1 MLINTSG
8 CHASASL
15 AAVQRASD
23 RASYSRFP
31 SRPGKD
37 TRKWRRSPSLTIE
50 LNART
55 GWTARRQLGCGG
67 SALLHACSPRA
78 VHLQGVSSYI
88 LVVNMPYTEA
98 HPLKRPLSCV
108 SRLQLCVQNGSHLRR
123 SAPSELL
130 RALAPPYGNRLRRS
144 ARRAGPARLAL
155 GAARLRGYLDHW
167 MLRLRPDGGG
177 ERGAW
182 HHNSGHCLR
191 AKLQV
196 RSAHND
202 ALRSLPTAV
211 HSTPSPQPPPCSR
224 GVQAEFEETVCH
236 TVL

>member
-1 MLINTSG
+1 MQHFTKPAAANPSQLSVFRVLINTSG

-55 GWTARRQLGCGG
+55 GWKARRQLGCGG

-167 MLRLRPDGGG
+167 MLRLCSCP
-177 ERGAW
+177 
-182 HHNSGHCLR
+182 GHWSCSEVV
-191 AKLQV
+191 A
-196 RSAHND
+196 
-202 ALRSLPTAV
+202 TC
-211 HSTPSPQPPPCSR
+211 QPRLPPCR
-224 GVQAEFEETVCH
+224 
-236 TVL
+236 